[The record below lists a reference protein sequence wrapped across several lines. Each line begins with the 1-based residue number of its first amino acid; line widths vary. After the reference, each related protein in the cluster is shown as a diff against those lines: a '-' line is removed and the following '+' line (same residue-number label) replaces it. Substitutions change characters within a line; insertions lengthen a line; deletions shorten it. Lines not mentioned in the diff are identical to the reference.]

1 MERVAA
7 LFKLVLAFTKNV
19 WGSVRRP
26 YATYRQF
33 DREDPYQLLIHMGL
47 IALYFFLVSPVKLR
61 TLHPFILSLNVSR
74 LFTVSLTTYIGIC
87 LLLLVLGKMVG
98 GKPNLRAI
106 LLGWGYSLI
115 PTLIWFFATSLFY
128 LLLPPPRTETIL
140 GRSFSLIF
148 NTFSLSLFFW
158 KGMLYYLT
166 LRFGMKLDLRQ
177 ISVISVIFLPLL
189 VVYAVLMYRFHIFR
203 VPFV

>member
-1 MERVAA
+1 
-7 LFKLVLAFTKNV
+7 
-19 WGSVRRP
+19 
-26 YATYRQF
+26 
-33 DREDPYQLLIHMGL
+33 
-47 IALYFFLVSPVKLR
+47 
-61 TLHPFILSLNVSR
+61 LHPFILSLNVSR